1 MNSAIFIDGN
11 DGYHIMYYDE
21 LIAMNKKIT
30 IAIAVGVVIIAAV
43 IGIKTIMGE
52 KIELPAEE
60 HTENALN
67 LQEKNQSQPTSVN
80 NESGNE
86 AGSSESTESGP

>member
-1 MNSAIFIDGN
+1 
-11 DGYHIMYYDE
+11 MYYEE

-30 IAIAVGVVIIAAV
+30 IGIAVGIVIIAAT

-67 LQEKNQSQPTSVN
+67 LQENNQSQPASVTKESTN
-80 NESGNE
+80 NET
-86 AGSSESTESGP
+86 GSSESTESGP

>member
-1 MNSAIFIDGN
+1 
-11 DGYHIMYYDE
+11 
-21 LIAMNKKIT
+21 MNKKIIIVIT
-30 IAIAVGVVIIAAV
+30 IGVVIIASI

-67 LQEKNQSQPTSVN
+67 MQENNQSQIKSPAGE
-80 NESGNE
+80 NESV
-86 AGSSESTESGP
+86 SSESTESGP

>member
-1 MNSAIFIDGN
+1 
-11 DGYHIMYYDE
+11 MYYEE
-21 LIAMNKKIT
+21 LIAMNKKI
-30 IAIAVGVVIIAAV
+30 IIGIAVGIVIIAAT

-67 LQEKNQSQPTSVN
+67 IQENNQSQPASVTKESTN
-80 NESGNE
+80 NET
-86 AGSSESTESGP
+86 GSSESTESGP